1 MMKKVVK
8 TFNIIELIGDG
19 ISKEI
24 TSEAT
29 KLLKIIEQNNNS
41 IKFNITQYPI
51 GYRCYKQYGSPITN
65 EIINKCRNS
74 DGVLLGAVGHPN
86 ANNLNSDL
94 RPEKGLL
101 RLREGMELYCNIRPV
116 KVYDNLIDASPVKS
130 DIIRNTDIIFVR
142 ELSGGIYK
150 SECGIL
156 KDDYAEDIMKYSMY
170 QIERILRY
178 AFKLALKRS
187 KKLCIVDKSNVLNT
201 SKLWRLCSLM
211 VKDDYPNVDVEY
223 QYIDA
228 MSYLLIKKPQKYD
241 VIVTANLFG
250 DILSDEAAIL
260 SSSLGML
267 PSMSLNDKK
276 GGLYEPVHGSAP
288 DIEGQGIANPTG
300 TILSLAMMLKQL
312 NLIYYG
318 KSIEDSVS
326 NVLEKNNYTKDINP
340 SNIIKSLSTS
350 EFGDAIVYE
359 FQKILKK

>member
-1 MMKKVVK
+1 
-8 TFNIIELIGDG
+8 
-19 ISKEI
+19 
-24 TSEAT
+24 
-29 KLLKIIEQNNNS
+29 
-41 IKFNITQYPI
+41 
-51 GYRCYKQYGSPITN
+51 
-65 EIINKCRNS
+65 
-74 DGVLLGAVGHPN
+74 
-86 ANNLNSDL
+86 
-94 RPEKGLL
+94 
-101 RLREGMELYCNIRPV
+101 
-116 KVYDNLIDASPVKS
+116 
-130 DIIRNTDIIFVR
+130 
-142 ELSGGIYK
+142 
-150 SECGIL
+150 
-156 KDDYAEDIMKYSMY
+156 MY